1 MDGGMPRARVLRLVG
16 AVLVLAGGAIHLKLN
31 VDDYGNDDILR
42 AFALNAAAS
51 ALVAAY
57 LVLRDDVVGPIAGL
71 AVSIGSLGAFVMSR
85 RGDGILDF
93 REVGWNPSPEA
104 ALTVVVEVLAVIVLS
119 LALIEMRGRATERVA
134 RSSPRS

>member
-1 MDGGMPRARVLRLVG
+1 MDRARALRLVG
-16 AVLVLAGGAIHLKLN
+16 AVLVLLGGAIHLKLN
-31 VDDYGNDDILR
+31 LDDYGNDDILK

-57 LVLRDDVVGPIAGL
+57 LVLRDDIVGPIAGL
-71 AVSIGSLGAFVMSR
+71 AVSIGSLGAFAMSR

-104 ALTVVVEVLAVIVLS
+104 VLTVVVEVAAVLVLA
-119 LALIEMRGRATERVA
+119 ALVVVA
-134 RSSPRS
+134 RRSAATSSPRS